1 MTNVQK
7 KEVSGETSKPIIT
20 EKVPTVKRTKTVVI
34 ERVNKNTGKVT
45 KFTYAKVAARLA
57 EFHLAN
63 DNGSIRTTETFIGQ
77 SVVFKTVLTPNV
89 TNPDRVFTGT
99 AFGKVMDEKSFE
111 KLETIAVGRALAFAG
126 YLADGEIASMEE
138 MAKYEEPVIQV
149 DSESAIAKLN
159 TAKNLAELQ
168 LVWQRLTAA
177 ERQNEDIA
185 FTKEELKSAFMEVE
199 GENI

>member
-1 MTNVQK
+1 
-7 KEVSGETSKPIIT
+7 
-20 EKVPTVKRTKTVVI
+20 
-34 ERVNKNTGKVT
+34 
-45 KFTYAKVAARLA
+45 
-57 EFHLAN
+57 
-63 DNGSIRTTETFIGQ
+63 
-77 SVVFKTVLTPNV
+77 
-89 TNPDRVFTGT
+89 
-99 AFGKVMDEKSFE
+99 MDEKSFE

>member
-63 DNGSIRTTETFIGQ
+63 DKQ
-77 SVVFKTVLTPNV
+77 
-89 TNPDRVFTGT
+89 
-99 AFGKVMDEKSFE
+99 
-111 KLETIAVGRALAFAG
+111 KLQF
-126 YLADGEIASMEE
+126 
-138 MAKYEEPVIQV
+138 
-149 DSESAIAKLN
+149 
-159 TAKNLAELQ
+159 
-168 LVWQRLTAA
+168 
-177 ERQNEDIA
+177 
-185 FTKEELKSAFMEVE
+185 
-199 GENI
+199 

>member
-7 KEVSGETSKPIIT
+7 KEPADKQGSTSSIA
-20 EKVPTVKRTKTVVI
+20 KVAPV
-34 ERVNKNTGKVT
+34 VNKIKTIKLNGNID
-45 KFTYAKVAARLA
+45 YAKVSARLA
-57 EFHLAN
+57 EFHKAN
-63 DNGSIRTTETFIGQ
+63 KNGTLETSYDFREGMVI
-77 SVVFKTVLTPNV
+77 FRAKLTPDV
-89 TNPDRVFTGT
+89 AKPERSFPGT
-99 AFGKVMDEKSFE
+99 SLGKLGATKAFE

-126 YLADGEIASMEE
+126 YLSDGEIASSEE
-138 MAKYEEPVIQV
+138 MEKYEEPVIQV